1 MTPEDLLEFGFIPE
15 MVGRLPV
22 VTKLESLDKN
32 SLMQVLTEPKNAIIK
47 QYQQLFHI
55 DNIQLEFTEE
65 ALEAVAEIALTQ
77 NTGARALRYI
87 VEKTLLDVMYELPS
101 MERVTCCIVD
111 RENIEGTN
119 TPTLLS
125 EDRTPIKLPTPE
137 IQKSA

>member
-1 MTPEDLLEFGFIPE
+1 

-32 SLMQVLTEPKNAIIK
+32 SLIQVLTEPKNAIIK

-55 DNIQLEFTEE
+55 DNVDLEFTEE
-65 ALEAVAEIALTQ
+65 ALEAAAEIALTQ
-77 NTGARALRYI
+77 NTGARSLRYI
-87 VEKTLLDVMYELPS
+87 VERTLLDVMYELPS
-101 MERVTCCIVD
+101 MERVTRCIVD
-111 RENIEGTN
+111 RESIEGTN

-125 EDRTPIKLPTPE
+125 EDGTLIKLPTPE